1 MAEIRV
7 KSVGND
13 EHEVAVDAA
22 GTRTLHRV
30 RVTERDRQQFG
41 PDATVERLLEES
53 FRFLLERE
61 PPSSILSRFD
71 LPVIGK
77 YFPEYAAEIQ
87 KRLR

>member
-1 MAEIRV
+1 MADIRV

-13 EHEVAVDAA
+13 EYEVTVA
-22 GTRTLHRV
+22 GAGERTVHRV
-30 RVTERDRQQFG
+30 RVTERDRLQFG
-41 PDATVERLLEES
+41 REATAERLLEES

-77 YFPEYAAEIQ
+77 YFPEYPAEIR
-87 KRLR
+87 KRLG